1 MAARAIV
8 NVDLE
13 NFAPVARAF
22 RQAPQN
28 TREALRRAVNDTADT
43 ARALGN
49 AAIRKQ
55 STLSKTYIDDR
66 LKVTTRASLSSLSA
80 DVTGRGRGTS
90 LARFA
95 TNRGDAGKQRR
106 PARVRL
112 KPNRGERAL
121 PGSFLVRLPAGKVD
135 LLNVGLAIR
144 VPKGR
149 EASLRKRGV
158 SGLVKFG
165 KPTKKSQA
173 YLFYG
178 PSVDQLFDKT
188 RDQIA
193 PAVSRRLELEALR
206 QLRVLGVTNG

>member
-8 NVDLE
+8 SVGLE
-13 NFAPVARAF
+13 NFAPVARSF
-22 RQAPQN
+22 RRSPEK
-28 TREALRRAVNDTADT
+28 TREAARIAVNETADS

-55 STLSKTYIDDR
+55 TTLPAKYITDR
-66 LKVTTRASLSSLSA
+66 LTVTKRATLSSLSA
-80 DVTGRGRGTS
+80 DVTGRGRATS

-95 TNRGDAGKQRR
+95 TNRGDAGKQQLL
-106 PARVRL
+106 ARVRL
-112 KPNRGERAL
+112 KPNKGERAL
-121 PGSFLVRLPAGKVD
+121 PGSFLVRLRSGKED
-135 LLNVGLAIR
+135 LGNIGLAIR

-149 EASLRKRGV
+149 EGSLRKRGAR
-158 SGLVKFG
+158 GLVKFG
-165 KPTKKSQA
+165 KPTKNSQA

-206 QLRVLGVTNG
+206 QLARQGLID